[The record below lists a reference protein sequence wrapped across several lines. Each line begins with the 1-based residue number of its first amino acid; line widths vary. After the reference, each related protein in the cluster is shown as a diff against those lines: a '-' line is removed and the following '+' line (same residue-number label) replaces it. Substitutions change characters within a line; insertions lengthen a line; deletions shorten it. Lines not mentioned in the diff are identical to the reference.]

1 MLVEFRASPAA
12 LGAIEILGPLRLMAA
27 QLEREFY
34 PIGKLLEDGQ
44 TAAALIA
51 QIREAIGRAAWADS
65 GGPGQIAFDQPSQC
79 LIVLQSQ
86 DAQAAIGRLL
96 GGQ

>member
-34 PIGKLLEDGQ
+34 PIGKLL
-44 TAAALIA
+44 
-51 QIREAIGRAAWADS
+51 
-65 GGPGQIAFDQPSQC
+65 GG
-79 LIVLQSQ
+79 
-86 DAQAAIGRLL
+86 
-96 GGQ
+96 